1 MKLENYAFIVMAPH
15 YDASRDRAVI
25 ESPEFRTTVVGVES
39 LEEACEAASE
49 LASNGIQLIELCGAF
64 DKESARAIANAI
76 DGVVPV
82 GFITFPSEQ
91 AEEVRRLV
99 GG

>member
-1 MKLENYAFIVMAPH
+1 LRLNNYAFIVMAPQ
-15 YDASRDRAVI
+15 YDPSRDRAVI
-25 ESPEFRTTVVGVES
+25 ESPEFTTTVVGVES
-39 LEEACEAASE
+39 LEAACEAASE

-64 DKESARAIANAI
+64 DEESARVMANAI

-82 GFITFPSEQ
+82 GFITFPNEQ
-91 AEEVRRLV
+91 AERVRRLV